1 VTATASRYG
10 SRDHDARIEARS
22 TIDSA
27 VSSERWDVPRAAGE
41 FPRSR
46 VQRLLVSLALF
57 VGVAVLIVV
66 FSDAVRDI
74 DYHEMIR
81 ILRQMSTLSILASI
95 GATAM
100 SFAALVAR
108 DASALRYLGA
118 RASFPALVIAG
129 FCGSALGNAVG
140 FGVLTAAAVRYR
152 IYGAIGIKPYDVAR
166 LMAFV
171 VGGFA
176 IGLTGVGGLAGLLEA
191 APVSELLGWSPL
203 WIRAISILAVAAMA
217 GILGFGVPGPIRLGH
232 FSFDR
237 PSRKLIAGQL
247 LLTAVRLLGAAA
259 ALWVLLPSTPINFFA
274 FAAIFS
280 AATALAAVTHVPA
293 GVGIFEVVVFWTFR
307 GQVSSESVAAALIA
321 YRGVY
326 YLLPLIVSA
335 GAFASFEVSIAS
347 RTRPPGDDEKLARA
361 AARLSPMFM
370 SVLAF
375 VTGSM
380 LLVSG
385 VTPTFSRR
393 LAELSE
399 HVPLW
404 AVETS
409 HFLGSLIGVMFLL
422 VARGLLNR
430 RDGAWKLALALCAA
444 SLIFS
449 LLKGLAFGEAAF
461 LTLFALLLLA
471 TRQQFYRPTSM
482 FDQPFTWGWFAAV
495 GATLAAAFA
504 ILLLA
509 FHNTGNGLHGS
520 WWEFEFDA
528 QAPRALRALLGA
540 LVLAVGLGLHEL
552 LRPPTGSAPKP
563 SASNL
568 GRAQAVIDRQS
579 RGDAMLALMGDKSLM
594 FSESGQSFLMFGKRR
609 RSWVALFDPIGPA
622 EEWPGLIEQ
631 FIKMSH
637 SHGGRAAFYQIRPEN
652 LPYYLEAGFS
662 VMKLGEDAVIDLAA
676 FTLKGGQAA
685 HLRYALK
692 RGERDGLEFEWVP
705 PDRVGARLPELAE
718 ISSQWLESR
727 RGDEKGFSVAAFE
740 PKYLTR
746 QYVGLLIEGGRKVAF
761 VSVMVPPAGREATV
775 GLMRSCGAK
784 SPVAMDFLFTKLIL
798 MMRELPLEKLSL
810 GVAPL
815 AGLKLA
821 PLSSRWHRFARL
833 IWKHG
838 DRFYNFQGLRL
849 FKGKFNPNWEPRYF
863 AASGTLGP
871 FVALADAVALIG
883 AGFRSEAFVNDDD

>member
-1 VTATASRYG
+1 
-10 SRDHDARIEARS
+10 
-22 TIDSA
+22 
-27 VSSERWDVPRAAGE
+27 
-41 FPRSR
+41 
-46 VQRLLVSLALF
+46 LVSLALF
-57 VGVAVLIVV
+57 VGLAVLIVV

-74 DYHEMIR
+74 DYHEMVR
-81 ILRQMSTLSILASI
+81 ILRHMSTLAILASI

-821 PLSSRWHRFARL
+821 PLSSRWHRLAML

-838 DRFYNFQGLRL
+838 DRFYNFQGLRS
-849 FKGKFNPNWEPRYF
+849 FKGKFNPSWEPRYF

-883 AGFRSEAFVNDDD
+883 AGFRSEAFVADDD

>member
-1 VTATASRYG
+1 
-10 SRDHDARIEARS
+10 
-22 TIDSA
+22 
-27 VSSERWDVPRAAGE
+27 VSSERWDVPQAAGE

-74 DYHEMIR
+74 DYHEMVR
-81 ILRQMSTLSILASI
+81 ILRHMSTLAILASV

-118 RASFPALVIAG
+118 RASLPALVIAG

-166 LMAFV
+166 LMVVV

-191 APVSELLGWSPL
+191 APVAELLGWSPL
-203 WIRAISILAVAAMA
+203 WIRAISILAVVAMA
-217 GILGFGVPGPIRLGH
+217 GVLVFGVPGPIRLGH

-247 LLTAVRLLGAAA
+247 LLTAIRLLGAAA
-259 ALWVLLPSTPINFFA
+259 ALWVLLPSTPVNFFA

-280 AATALAAVTHVPA
+280 AATALAAVAHVPA

-347 RTRPPGDDEKLARA
+347 RTRPPGDDAKLARA

-375 VTGSM
+375 VTGAM

-482 FDQPFTWGWFAAV
+482 FDQPFTWGWFGAV
-495 GATLAAAFA
+495 GATLAAAFG

-509 FHNTGNGLHGS
+509 FHNTENGLNGS

-528 QAPRALRALLGA
+528 QEPRALRALLGA

-563 SASNL
+563 SAPEL
-568 GRAQAVIDRQS
+568 DRAQAVIDRQS

-609 RSWVALFDPIGPA
+609 RSWVALFDPIGPP
-622 EEWPGLIEQ
+622 EEWPRLIDQ

-676 FTLKGGQAA
+676 FSLKGGQAA

-705 PDRVGARLPELAE
+705 PDRVGVRLAELAE

-821 PLSSRWHRFARL
+821 PLSSRWHRLARL

-883 AGFRSEAFVNDDD
+883 AGFRSEAFVADDD